1 MTPNIKNITLAA
13 ATLLLAACSDT
24 PDARYS
30 VGREDNEVRISA
42 GIASSPRG
50 IESRAALAGHYAFT
64 EGTCI
69 NLHVEGYWARKS
81 PERIEKIEKTAIFK
95 AAKDAAPDADNIN
108 AIYYHSGEQ
117 IYWDDFGTADPGNT
131 ANRSKGLGVLAV
143 AIDRVTTGTT
153 IPETAWLS
161 SDAATDLPWSV
172 VTDGTDSFK
181 NDILVA
187 NNLYDES
194 STSPQMRYTFD
205 EQKAAT
211 PEESRLDFKH
221 VLSKITFV
229 LTAGDG
235 FPVILGNPGFIS
247 DPKVVLTRNKTG
259 EKKTEWCYTSGT
271 INIKTA
277 TATANPDSLKVV
289 TLDDIDRSGAKF
301 THEAIIY
308 PGSQFGGDNDVVA
321 QINADGNIYYVTA
334 KQIRAAIHDDASH
347 KGTYNT
353 LPGYNYIFQVTV
365 NKTDIKVTA
374 TISDWKTVTAAEET
388 PKIVVSADVGKQ
400 DDKTKTLDKFRFYR
414 NEDGASQTGKYIAL
428 ADAENPQASESDS
441 DIADGST
448 IWNFYNVNGST
459 PTPLYWPNH
468 TTHYFFRG
476 VYPYNTAVTDGG
488 GTSTYIQAENG
499 EFGKSTTYYNLMI
512 GAPEIAPNTMCHNPD
527 HTSVD
532 MSTEGIC
539 ARTGKINLNFRYM
552 MAQVEVKLTTTTGDD
567 KVILDGN
574 TTVELVKTIK
584 SRPIY
589 LGTRSISLGD
599 ESLPRETYRMTQT
612 ADVKVFHDAIVPQN
626 LPDEVQLKIT
636 VKDGTKSDV
645 YYAVVNKIKVSGD
658 DITNWEAG
666 KHYVYTLNI
675 KKTGISV
682 TATITDW
689 TTAEG
694 SDDIW
699 L

>member
-30 VGREDNEVRISA
+30 VGSEDNEVRISA

-69 NLHVEGYWARKS
+69 NLHVEGYWKGKS
-81 PERIEKIEKTAIFK
+81 PEKIEKTAIFK
-95 AAKDAAPDADNIN
+95 AAKDADADNIN
-108 AIYYHSGEQ
+108 AISYLSGEQ
-117 IYWDDFGTADPGNT
+117 IYWDDFGTADPDNT
-131 ANRSKGLGVLAV
+131 ENRSKGLGVLAV

-153 IPETAWLS
+153 IADIADEAWLS

-172 VTDGTDSFK
+172 VTDGTNSFK

-187 NNLYDES
+187 NNLYDAS
-194 STSPQMRYTFD
+194 LTTLQKRYTFD

-211 PEESRLDFKH
+211 PGESRLEFKH

-229 LTAGDG
+229 LTAGSG
-235 FPVILGNPGFIS
+235 FPIILGNPGFIS
-247 DPKVVLTRNKTG
+247 DPQVFLTRNKTG
-259 EKKTEWCYTSGT
+259 ESNPEWCYTSGK

-277 TATANPDSLKVV
+277 TATADPASLKKVK
-289 TLDDIDRSGAKF
+289 LDDIDRSGAKF

-308 PGSQFGGDNDVVA
+308 PGSQFGGENDVVA

-334 KQIRAAIHDDASH
+334 KQIRAAIDADASH
-347 KGTYNT
+347 AGTYNT

-428 ADAENPQASESDS
+428 ADAVNPQAS

-448 IWNFYNVNGST
+448 IWNFYNVDGST

-499 EFGKSTTYYNLMI
+499 TFGTSTYYNLMI
-512 GAPEIAPNTMCHNPD
+512 GAPEIASGTMCDNPD
-527 HTSVD
+527 HTPVD
-532 MSTEGIC
+532 MSTKGIC

-567 KVILDGN
+567 KVILDNN
-574 TTVELVKTIK
+574 TTVELVNTIT
-584 SRPIY
+584 SRRIY
-589 LGTRSISLGD
+589 LGTRSIGD
-599 ESLPRETYRMTQT
+599 ESPNRETYRMTQQT
-612 ADVKVFHDAIVPQN
+612 ADVKVFHDAIVPQS

-645 YYAVVNKIKVSGD
+645 YYAVVNKIKVGGYN
-658 DITNWEAG
+658 ITKWEAG

>member
-69 NLHVEGYWARKS
+69 NLHVEGYWAGKT
-81 PERIEKIEKTAIFK
+81 PEKIEKTAIFR
-95 AAKDAAPDADNIN
+95 AASDADADNIN
-108 AIYYHSGEQ
+108 AISYLSGEQ

-153 IPETAWLS
+153 IADIADEAWLS

-172 VTDGTDSFK
+172 ATNGTNSFK

-187 NNLYDES
+187 NNLYDAS
-194 STSPQMRYTFD
+194 LTTLQKRYTFD

-211 PEESRLDFKH
+211 PGESRLDFKH

-229 LTAGDG
+229 LTAGSG
-235 FPVILGNPGFIS
+235 FPIILGNPGFIS

-259 EKKTEWCYTSGT
+259 EPNPEWCYTSGT

-277 TATANPDSLKVV
+277 TATADPASLKKVK
-289 TLDDIDRSGAKF
+289 LDDIDRSGAKF

-334 KQIRAAIHDDASH
+334 KQIRDAIDADASH
-347 KGTYNT
+347 VGTYNT

-414 NEDGASQTGKYIAL
+414 NEDGASKTGKYIAL
-428 ADAENPQASESDS
+428 ADAENPQAS

-448 IWNFYNVNGST
+448 IWNFYNVDGST

-499 EFGKSTTYYNLMI
+499 AFGKSTYYNLMI

-574 TTVELVKTIK
+574 TTVELVNTIK
-584 SRPIY
+584 SRRIY
-589 LGTRSISLGD
+589 LGTRSIGY
-599 ESLPRETYRMTQT
+599 ESLPRETYPMTQT
-612 ADVKVFHDAIVPQN
+612 ADVKVFHDAIVPQT
-626 LPDEVQLKIT
+626 LPDEMQFKIT

>member
-1 MTPNIKNITLAA
+1 M
-13 ATLLLAACSDT
+13 
-24 PDARYS
+24 
-30 VGREDNEVRISA
+30 
-42 GIASSPRG
+42 
-50 IESRAALAGHYAFT
+50 
-64 EGTCI
+64 
-69 NLHVEGYWARKS
+69 
-81 PERIEKIEKTAIFK
+81 
-95 AAKDAAPDADNIN
+95 
-108 AIYYHSGEQ
+108 
-117 IYWDDFGTADPGNT
+117 
-131 ANRSKGLGVLAV
+131 
-143 AIDRVTTGTT
+143 
-153 IPETAWLS
+153 
-161 SDAATDLPWSV
+161 
-172 VTDGTDSFK
+172 
-181 NDILVA
+181 
-187 NNLYDES
+187 
-194 STSPQMRYTFD
+194 
-205 EQKAAT
+205 
-211 PEESRLDFKH
+211 
-221 VLSKITFV
+221 
-229 LTAGDG
+229 
-235 FPVILGNPGFIS
+235 
-247 DPKVVLTRNKTG
+247 
-259 EKKTEWCYTSGT
+259 
-271 INIKTA
+271 
-277 TATANPDSLKVV
+277 
-289 TLDDIDRSGAKF
+289 
-301 THEAIIY
+301 
-308 PGSQFGGDNDVVA
+308 A

-334 KQIRAAIHDDASH
+334 KQIRDAIDADASH
-347 KGTYNT
+347 VGTYNT

-414 NEDGASQTGKYIAL
+414 NEDGASQKGKYIAL
-428 ADAENPQASESDS
+428 ADAENPQAS

-448 IWNFYNVNGST
+448 IWNFYNVDGST

-476 VYPYNTAVTDGG
+476 VYPFNTTVTDVG

-499 EFGKSTTYYNLMI
+499 AFGKSTYYNLMI
-512 GAPEIAPNTMCHNPD
+512 GAPEIASGTKCDNPD
-527 HTSVD
+527 HTPVD

-567 KVILDGN
+567 KVILDKN
-574 TTVELVKTIK
+574 TTVELVNTII

-645 YYAVVNKIKVSGD
+645 YYAVVTKIKVSGD

>member
-30 VGREDNEVRISA
+30 VGSEDNEVRISA

-69 NLHVEGYWARKS
+69 NLHVEGYWKGKS
-81 PERIEKIEKTAIFK
+81 PEKIEKTAIFK
-95 AAKDAAPDADNIN
+95 AASDDDADNIN
-108 AIYYHSGEQ
+108 AISYLSGEQ
-117 IYWDDFGTADPGNT
+117 IYWDDFGTADPDNT
-131 ANRSKGLGVLAV
+131 ENRSKGLGVLAV
-143 AIDRVTTGTT
+143 AIDRVKTETT
-153 IPETAWLS
+153 IADEAWLS

-172 VTDGTDSFK
+172 VTDGTNSFK

-187 NNLYDES
+187 NNLYDAS
-194 STSPQMRYTFD
+194 STTPQMRYTFD

-211 PEESRLDFKH
+211 PGESRLDFKH

-229 LTAGDG
+229 LTAGSG
-235 FPVILGNPGFIS
+235 FPIILGNPGFIS

-259 EKKTEWCYTSGT
+259 ESNPEWCYTSGT

-277 TATANPDSLKVV
+277 TATADPASLKVV

-308 PGSQFGGDNDVVA
+308 PGSQFGGENDVVA

-334 KQIRAAIHDDASH
+334 KQIRAAIAADATH
-347 KGTYNT
+347 AGKNYT

-414 NEDGASQTGKYIAL
+414 NEDGASKTGKYIAL
-428 ADAENPQASESDS
+428 ADAENPQAS

-448 IWNFYNVNGST
+448 IWNFYNVDGST

-499 EFGKSTTYYNLMI
+499 AFGTSTYYNLMI
-512 GAPEIAPNTMCHNPD
+512 GAPEIASGTMCDNPD
-527 HTSVD
+527 HTPVD
-532 MSTEGIC
+532 MSTKGIC

-567 KVILDGN
+567 KVILDNN
-574 TTVELVKTIK
+574 TTVELVNTIT
-584 SRPIY
+584 SRRIY
-589 LGTRSISLGD
+589 LGTRSIGSIGD
-599 ESLPRETYRMTQT
+599 ESPTRKTYSMTQT

-636 VKDGTKSDV
+636 VKDGTESDV
-645 YYAVVNKIKVSGD
+645 YYAVVNKIIKVGGYN
-658 DITNWEAG
+658 ITKWEAG

>member
-30 VGREDNEVRISA
+30 VGSEDNEVRISA

-50 IESRAALAGHYAFT
+50 IESRAALAGHYAFAA
-64 EGTCI
+64 GTYI
-69 NLHVEGYWARKS
+69 NLHVEGYWKGKS
-81 PERIEKIEKTAIFK
+81 PEKIEKTAIFK
-95 AAKDAAPDADNIN
+95 AASGADNIN

-131 ANRSKGLGVLAV
+131 ENRSKGLGVLAV
-143 AIDRVTTGTT
+143 AIDRVKTETT
-153 IPETAWLS
+153 IADKAWLS
-161 SDAATDLPWSV
+161 SDATTDLPWSV
-172 VTDGTDSFK
+172 VTDGTNSFK

-187 NNLYDES
+187 NNLYDAS
-194 STSPQMRYTFD
+194 STSPQKRYTFD

-211 PEESRLDFKH
+211 PGESLLDFKH

-229 LTAGDG
+229 LTAGSG
-235 FPVILGNPGFIS
+235 FPIILGNPGFIS

-277 TATANPDSLKVV
+277 TATANPTSLKKVK
-289 TLDDIDRSGAKF
+289 LDDIDRSGAKF

-308 PGSQFGGDNDVVA
+308 PGSQFGGEDDDVVA

-374 TISDWKTVTAAEET
+374 TISDWETVTAAEET

-414 NEDGASQTGKYIAL
+414 NEDGALKTGKYIAL
-428 ADAENPQASESDS
+428 ADAENPQAS

-448 IWNFYNVNGST
+448 IWNFYNVDGST

-488 GTSTYIQAENG
+488 GTTYIQAENG
-499 EFGKSTTYYNLMI
+499 TFGTSTYYNLMI
-512 GAPEIAPNTMCHNPD
+512 GAPEIASGTMCDNPD
-527 HTSVD
+527 HTPVD
-532 MSTEGIC
+532 MSTKGIC

-567 KVILDGN
+567 KVILDKN
-574 TTVELVKTIK
+574 TTVELVNTIK
-584 SRPIY
+584 SRRIY
-589 LGTRSISLGD
+589 LGTRSIGLGY
-599 ESLPRETYRMTQT
+599 ESLTRETYRMTQQT
-612 ADVKVFHDAIVPQN
+612 ADVKVFHDAIVPQS

-658 DITNWEAG
+658 NITKWWEAG

>member
-30 VGREDNEVRISA
+30 VGSEDNEVRISA

-64 EGTCI
+64 AGTNI
-69 NLHVEGYWARKS
+69 YLHVEGYWAGKS
-81 PERIEKIEKTAIFK
+81 PEKIEKTAIFK
-95 AAKDAAPDADNIN
+95 AAKDADADNIN
-108 AIYYHSGEQ
+108 AISYLSGEQ
-117 IYWDDFGTADPGNT
+117 IYWDDFGTADPDNT
-131 ANRSKGLGVLAV
+131 ENRSKGLGVLAV

-153 IPETAWLS
+153 IADEAWLS

-172 VTDGTDSFK
+172 VTDGTNSFK

-187 NNLYDES
+187 NNLYDAS
-194 STSPQMRYTFD
+194 STMPQMRYTFD

-211 PEESRLDFKH
+211 PGESLLDFKH

-229 LTAGDG
+229 LTAGSG
-235 FPVILGNPGFIS
+235 FPIILGNPGFIH
-247 DPKVVLTRNKTG
+247 DPEVFLTRNKTG
-259 EKKTEWCYTSGT
+259 ESNTEWCYTSGK

-277 TATANPDSLKVV
+277 TATADPASLKVV

-308 PGSQFGGDNDVVA
+308 PGSQFGGENDVVA

-334 KQIRAAIHDDASH
+334 KQIRAAIDADASH
-347 KGTYNT
+347 AGTYNT

-374 TISDWKTVTAAEET
+374 AISDWKTVTAAEET

-414 NEDGASQTGKYIAL
+414 NEDGASQKGKYIAL
-428 ADAENPQASESDS
+428 ADAENPQAS

-448 IWNFYNVNGST
+448 IWNFYNVDGST

-468 TTHYFFRG
+468 TPHYFFRG

-499 EFGKSTTYYNLMI
+499 TFGTSTYYNLMI
-512 GAPEIAPNTMCHNPD
+512 GAPEIASGTMCDNPD
-527 HTSVD
+527 HTPVD
-532 MSTEGIC
+532 MSTKGIC

-552 MAQVEVKLTTTTGDD
+552 MAQVEVKLKTTTGDD
-567 KVILDGN
+567 KVILDNN
-574 TTVELVKTIK
+574 TTVELVNTIT
-584 SRPIY
+584 SRRIY
-589 LGTRSISLGD
+589 LGTRSTGY
-599 ESLPRETYRMTQT
+599 ESLTPETYPMTQT
-612 ADVKVFHDAIVPQN
+612 ADVKVFHDAIVPQS

-636 VKDGTKSDV
+636 VKDGTESDV
-645 YYAVVNKIKVSGD
+645 YYAVVNKIKVGGYN
-658 DITNWEAG
+658 ITKWEAG

>member
-30 VGREDNEVRISA
+30 VGSEDNEVRISA

-50 IESRAALAGHYAFT
+50 IESRAALPGHYAFT
-64 EGTCI
+64 AGTNI
-69 NLHVEGYWARKS
+69 YLHVEGYWAGKS
-81 PERIEKIEKTAIFK
+81 PEKIEKTAIFK

-117 IYWDDFGTADPGNT
+117 IYWDDFGTADPDN
-131 ANRSKGLGVLAV
+131 APNRSKGLGVLAV
-143 AIDRVTTGTT
+143 AIDRVKTETT
-153 IPETAWLS
+153 IADKAWLS
-161 SDAATDLPWSV
+161 SDATTDLPWSV
-172 VTDGTDSFK
+172 ATNGTNSFK

-187 NNLYDES
+187 NNLYDAS
-194 STSPQMRYTFD
+194 STSPQKRYTFD

-211 PEESRLDFKH
+211 PGESLLDFKH

-229 LTAGDG
+229 LTAGSG
-235 FPVILGNPGFIS
+235 FPIIHGNPGFIS

-277 TATANPDSLKVV
+277 TATANPDSLKKV

-308 PGSQFGGDNDVVA
+308 PGSQFGGEDDDVVA

-334 KQIRAAIHDDASH
+334 KQIRAAIVKADASH
-347 KGTYNT
+347 AGIYNT
-353 LPGYNYIFQVTV
+353 LPGYNYIFQVTD

-400 DDKTKTLDKFRFYR
+400 DDKDDKTKTLDKFRFYR
-414 NEDGASQTGKYIAL
+414 NADGASQTGKYIAL
-428 ADAENPQASESDS
+428 ADAVNPKASY
-441 DIADGST
+441 IADGST

-488 GTSTYIQAENG
+488 GTSTYIQAVNG
-499 EFGKSTTYYNLMI
+499 EFGTSTYY
-512 GAPEIAPNTMCHNPD
+512 
-527 HTSVD
+527 
-532 MSTEGIC
+532 
-539 ARTGKINLNFRYM
+539 
-552 MAQVEVKLTTTTGDD
+552 
-567 KVILDGN
+567 
-574 TTVELVKTIK
+574 
-584 SRPIY
+584 
-589 LGTRSISLGD
+589 
-599 ESLPRETYRMTQT
+599 
-612 ADVKVFHDAIVPQN
+612 
-626 LPDEVQLKIT
+626 
-636 VKDGTKSDV
+636 
-645 YYAVVNKIKVSGD
+645 
-658 DITNWEAG
+658 
-666 KHYVYTLNI
+666 
-675 KKTGISV
+675 
-682 TATITDW
+682 
-689 TTAEG
+689 
-694 SDDIW
+694 
-699 L
+699 

>member
-30 VGREDNEVRISA
+30 VGSEDNEVRISA

-69 NLHVEGYWARKS
+69 NLHVEGYWKGKS
-81 PERIEKIEKTAIFK
+81 PEKIEKTAIFK
-95 AAKDAAPDADNIN
+95 AAGDADADNIN
-108 AIYYHSGEQ
+108 AISYHSGEQ
-117 IYWDDFGTADPGNT
+117 IYWDDFGTADPDNKP
-131 ANRSKGLGVLAV
+131 NRSKGLGVLAV
-143 AIDRVTTGTT
+143 AIDRVTTETT
-153 IPETAWLS
+153 IADKAWLS

-172 VTDGTDSFK
+172 ATDGTNSFK

-187 NNLYDES
+187 NNLYDAS
-194 STSPQMRYTFD
+194 STSPQKRYTFD

-211 PEESRLDFKH
+211 PGESLLDFKH

-229 LTAGDG
+229 LTAGSG
-235 FPVILGNPGFIS
+235 FPIILGNPGFIS

-277 TATANPDSLKVV
+277 TATANPDSLKKV

-308 PGSQFGGDNDVVA
+308 PGSQFGGENDVVA

-334 KQIRAAIHDDASH
+334 KQIRAAIVKADAPH
-347 KGTYNT
+347 AGIYNT

-388 PKIVVSADVGKQ
+388 PKIVVSADVGKN
-400 DDKTKTLDKFRFYR
+400 DTTKTLDKFRFYR

-488 GTSTYIQAENG
+488 GTSTYIKAENG
-499 EFGKSTTYYNLMI
+499 AFGTSTYYNLMI
-512 GAPEIAPNTMCHNPD
+512 GAPEIASGTKCDNPD

-567 KVILDGN
+567 KVILNNN
-574 TTVELVKTIK
+574 TTVELVNTIK
-584 SRPIY
+584 SRRIY
-589 LGTRSISLGD
+589 LGTRSIGY
-599 ESLPRETYRMTQT
+599 ESLTRETYSMTQKT
-612 ADVKVFHDAIVPQN
+612 ADVKVFHDAIVPQS

-636 VKDGTKSDV
+636 VKDGTESDV
-645 YYAVVNKIKVSGD
+645 YYAVVNKIKVGGYN
-658 DITNWEAG
+658 ITKWEAG

>member
-69 NLHVEGYWARKS
+69 NLHVEGYWAGKT
-81 PERIEKIEKTAIFK
+81 PEKIEKTAIFR
-95 AAKDAAPDADNIN
+95 AASDADADNIN
-108 AIYYHSGEQ
+108 AISYLSGEQ

-153 IPETAWLS
+153 IADIADEAWLS

-172 VTDGTDSFK
+172 ATNGTNSFK

-187 NNLYDES
+187 NNLYDAS
-194 STSPQMRYTFD
+194 LTTLQKRYTFD

-211 PEESRLDFKH
+211 PGESRLDFKH

-229 LTAGDG
+229 LTAGSG
-235 FPVILGNPGFIS
+235 FPIILGNPGFIS

-289 TLDDIDRSGAKF
+289 KLDDIDRSGAKF

-334 KQIRAAIHDDASH
+334 KQIRDAIDADASH
-347 KGTYNT
+347 VGTYNT

-414 NEDGASQTGKYIAL
+414 NEDGASKTGKYIAL
-428 ADAENPQASESDS
+428 ADAENPQAS

-448 IWNFYNVNGST
+448 IWNFYNVDGST

-476 VYPYNTAVTDGG
+476 VYPFNTTVTDVG

-499 EFGKSTTYYNLMI
+499 AFGKSTYYNLMI
-512 GAPEIAPNTMCHNPD
+512 GAPEIASGTKCDNPD
-527 HTSVD
+527 HTPVD

-574 TTVELVKTIK
+574 TTVELVNTIK
-584 SRPIY
+584 SRRIY
-589 LGTRSISLGD
+589 LGTRSIGY
-599 ESLPRETYRMTQT
+599 ESLPRETYPMTQT
-612 ADVKVFHDAIVPQN
+612 ADVKVFHDAIVPQS

-636 VKDGTKSDV
+636 VKVGTESDV
-645 YYAVVNKIKVSGD
+645 YYAVVNKIKVGGRN
-658 DITNWEAG
+658 ITNWEAG

>member
-30 VGREDNEVRISA
+30 VGSEDNEVRISA

-50 IESRAALAGHYAFT
+50 IESRDAQAGHYAFT
-64 EGTCI
+64 AGTNI
-69 NLHVEGYWARKS
+69 YLHVEGYWARKS
-81 PERIEKIEKTAIFK
+81 PERIEKIEKTAIFS
-95 AAKDAAPDADNIN
+95 ASDAADTIN
-108 AIYYHSGEQ
+108 AISYLKGEQ
-117 IYWDDFGTADPGNT
+117 IYWDDFGTADPDNT
-131 ANRSKGLGVLAV
+131 ENRSKGLGVLAV
-143 AIDRVTTGTT
+143 AIDRVTTETT
-153 IPETAWLS
+153 IADKAWLS

-172 VTDGTDSFK
+172 VTDGTNSFK

-187 NNLYDES
+187 NNLYDAS
-194 STSPQMRYTFD
+194 STKPQKRYTFD

-211 PEESRLDFKH
+211 PGESRLDFKH

-229 LTAGDG
+229 LTAGSG
-235 FPVILGNPGFIS
+235 FPIIHGNPGFIS

-277 TATANPDSLKVV
+277 TATANPDSLKKV

-308 PGSQFGGDNDVVA
+308 PGSQFGGENDIVA

-334 KQIRAAIHDDASH
+334 KQIRAAIVKADAPH
-347 KGTYNT
+347 AGIYNT

-374 TISDWKTVTAAEET
+374 TISDWKTVTATEET
-388 PKIVVSADVGKQ
+388 PKIVVSANVGKQ
-400 DDKTKTLDKFRFYR
+400 DDNTKTLNKFRFYR
-414 NEDGASQTGKYIAL
+414 NADGASKTGKYIAL
-428 ADAENPQASESDS
+428 ADAKNPQA
-441 DIADGST
+441 IADGST
-448 IWNFYNVNGST
+448 IWNFYNVDGST

-488 GTSTYIQAENG
+488 GTSTYIQAVNG
-499 EFGKSTTYYNLMI
+499 EFGTSTYYNLMI
-512 GAPEIAPNTMCHNPD
+512 GAPEIASDTKCDNPD
-527 HTSVD
+527 HTPVD

-567 KVILDGN
+567 KVILNNN
-574 TTVELVKTIK
+574 TTVELVNTIT
-584 SRPIY
+584 SRRIY
-589 LGTRSISLGD
+589 LGTRSIGSIGD
-599 ESLPRETYRMTQT
+599 ESPTRKTYSMTQT
-612 ADVKVFHDAIVPQN
+612 ADVKVFHDAIVPQS

-636 VKDGTKSDV
+636 VKDGTESDV
-645 YYAVVNKIKVSGD
+645 YYAVVNKIKVGGSN
-658 DITNWEAG
+658 ITNWEAG

-675 KKTGISV
+675 KKTGIS
-682 TATITDW
+682 
-689 TTAEG
+689 
-694 SDDIW
+694 
-699 L
+699 

>member
-117 IYWDDFGTADPGNT
+117 IYWDDFGTADPDN
-131 ANRSKGLGVLAV
+131 AENRSKGLGVLAV
-143 AIDRVTTGTT
+143 AIDRVTTETT
-153 IPETAWLS
+153 IADKAWLS
-161 SDAATDLPWSV
+161 SDADTDLPWSV

-235 FPVILGNPGFIS
+235 FSDILGNPGFIY
-247 DPKVVLTRNKTG
+247 DPVVNLTRNKTG
-259 EKKTEWCYTSGT
+259 ETNPEWCYTSGK
-271 INIKTA
+271 INIKSA
-277 TATANPDSLKVV
+277 TATFDPASLKAVK
-289 TLDDIDRSGAKF
+289 LDDIDRSGAKF

-347 KGTYNT
+347 PEIYNT

-400 DDKTKTLDKFRFYR
+400 DDKDDKTKTLDKFRFYR
-414 NEDGASQTGKYIAL
+414 NEDGASQKGKYIAL
-428 ADAENPQASESDS
+428 ADAENPQAS

-448 IWNFYNVNGST
+448 IWNFYNVDGST

-476 VYPYNTAVTDGG
+476 VYPCNTAVTDGG

-499 EFGKSTTYYNLMI
+499 AFGTSTYYNLMI
-512 GAPEIAPNTMCHNPD
+512 GAPEIAPGTKCHNPD
-527 HTSVD
+527 HTPVD

-567 KVILDGN
+567 KVTLDGH
-574 TTVELVKTIK
+574 TTVELVNTIT

-589 LGTRSISLGD
+589 LGTRSIGDDKSLT
-599 ESLPRETYRMTQT
+599 RETYLMTQQT
-612 ADVKVFHDAIVPQN
+612 ADVKVFHDAIVPQS

-645 YYAVVNKIKVSGD
+645 YYAVVNKID
-658 DITNWEAG
+658 NITEWEAG

>member
-30 VGREDNEVRISA
+30 VGSEDNEVRISA

-69 NLHVEGYWARKS
+69 NLHVEGYWKGKS
-81 PERIEKIEKTAIFK
+81 PEKIEKTAIFK

-143 AIDRVTTGTT
+143 AIDRVTKGTK
-153 IPETAWLS
+153 IADEAWLS
-161 SDAATDLPWSV
+161 SDADTDLPWSV
-172 VTDGTDSFK
+172 VTDGTNSFK

-187 NNLYDES
+187 NNLYDAS

-211 PEESRLDFKH
+211 PGESRLDFKH

-229 LTAGDG
+229 LTAGSG
-235 FPVILGNPGFIS
+235 FPIIHGNPGFIS

-277 TATANPDSLKVV
+277 TATANPDSLKKV

-308 PGSQFGGDNDVVA
+308 PGSQFGEENDVVA

-334 KQIRAAIHDDASH
+334 KQIRAAIVKADASH
-347 KGTYNT
+347 AGIYNT

-374 TISDWKTVTAAEET
+374 TISDWETVTAAEET
-388 PKIVVSADVGKQ
+388 PKIIVSADVGK
-400 DDKTKTLDKFRFYR
+400 KTTKTLDKFRFYR

-428 ADAENPQASESDS
+428 ADAENPQASY
-441 DIADGST
+441 IADGST

-499 EFGKSTTYYNLMI
+499 AFGTSTYYNLMI
-512 GAPEIAPNTMCHNPD
+512 GAPEIASGTMCDNPD

-612 ADVKVFHDAIVPQN
+612 ADVKVFHDAIVPQR
-626 LPDEVQLKIT
+626 LPNEVQLKIT
-636 VKDGTKSDV
+636 VKNGTESDV

-658 DITNWEAG
+658 NTKWEAG

>member
-30 VGREDNEVRISA
+30 VGSEDNEVRISA

-64 EGTCI
+64 AGTNI
-69 NLHVEGYWARKS
+69 YLHVEGYWAGKS
-81 PERIEKIEKTAIFK
+81 PEKIEKTAIFK
-95 AAKDAAPDADNIN
+95 AAGDADADNIN
-108 AIYYHSGEQ
+108 AISYHSGEQ
-117 IYWDDFGTADPGNT
+117 IYWDDFGTADPDN
-131 ANRSKGLGVLAV
+131 APNRSKGLGVLAV

-153 IPETAWLS
+153 IADIADEAWLS
-161 SDAATDLPWSV
+161 SNAATDLPWSV
-172 VTDGTDSFK
+172 ATNGTNSFK

-187 NNLYDES
+187 NNLYDAS
-194 STSPQMRYTFD
+194 LTTLQKRYTFD

-211 PEESRLDFKH
+211 PGESRLDFKH

-229 LTAGDG
+229 LTAGSG
-235 FPVILGNPGFIS
+235 FPIILGNPGFIH
-247 DPKVVLTRNKTG
+247 DPEVFLTRNKTG
-259 EKKTEWCYTSGT
+259 ESNPEWCYTSGK

-277 TATANPDSLKVV
+277 TATADPTSLKKVK
-289 TLDDIDRSGAKF
+289 LDDIDRSGAKF

-308 PGSQFGGDNDVVA
+308 PGSQFGGENDIVA

-334 KQIRAAIHDDASH
+334 KQIRAAIVKADASH
-347 KGTYNT
+347 AGIYNT

-388 PKIVVSADVGKQ
+388 PKIVVSADVGKK

-414 NEDGASQTGKYIAL
+414 NEDGASKTGKYIAL
-428 ADAENPQASESDS
+428 ADAENPQAS

-448 IWNFYNVNGST
+448 IWNFYNVDGST

-499 EFGKSTTYYNLMI
+499 AFGTSTYYNLMI
-512 GAPEIAPNTMCHNPD
+512 GAPEIASGTMCDNPD
-527 HTSVD
+527 HTPVD
-532 MSTEGIC
+532 MSTKGIC

-552 MAQVEVKLTTTTGDD
+552 MAQVEVKLKTTTGDD
-567 KVILDGN
+567 KVILDNN
-574 TTVELVKTIK
+574 TTIEMINVIK
-584 SRPIY
+584 SRRIY
-589 LGTRSISLGD
+589 LGTRSTGY
-599 ESLPRETYRMTQT
+599 ESLTPETYPMTQT

-636 VKDGTKSDV
+636 VKDGTESDV
-645 YYAVVNKIKVSGD
+645 YYAVVNKIKVGGYN
-658 DITNWEAG
+658 ITKWEAG

>member
-30 VGREDNEVRISA
+30 VGSEDNEVCISA

-69 NLHVEGYWARKS
+69 NLHVEGYWKGKS
-81 PERIEKIEKTAIFK
+81 PEKIEKTAIFR
-95 AAKDAAPDADNIN
+95 AASDADADNIN
-108 AIYYHSGEQ
+108 AISYLSGEQ
-117 IYWDDFGTADPGNT
+117 IYWDDFGTADPENT
-131 ANRSKGLGVLAV
+131 ENRSKGLGVLAV
-143 AIDRVTTGTT
+143 AIDRVKTETT
-153 IPETAWLS
+153 IADKAWLS

-172 VTDGTDSFK
+172 VTDGTNSFK

-187 NNLYDES
+187 NNLYDAS
-194 STSPQMRYTFD
+194 STMPQMRYTFD

-211 PEESRLDFKH
+211 PGESRLDFKH

-229 LTAGDG
+229 LTAGSG
-235 FPVILGNPGFIS
+235 FPIILGNPGFIS

-259 EKKTEWCYTSGT
+259 EDYKEWCYTSGK

-308 PGSQFGGDNDVVA
+308 PGSQFGVDNDVVA

-334 KQIRAAIHDDASH
+334 KQIRAAIDADASH
-347 KGTYNT
+347 AGTYNT

-414 NEDGASQTGKYIAL
+414 NEDGASQKGKYIAL
-428 ADAENPQASESDS
+428 ADAENPQAS

-448 IWNFYNVNGST
+448 IWNFYNVDGST

-499 EFGKSTTYYNLMI
+499 TFGTSTYYNLMI
-512 GAPEIAPNTMCHNPD
+512 GAPEIASGTMCDNPD
-527 HTSVD
+527 HTPVD
-532 MSTEGIC
+532 MSTKGIC

-552 MAQVEVKLTTTTGDD
+552 MAQVEVKLKTTTGDD
-567 KVILDGN
+567 KVILDNN
-574 TTVELVKTIK
+574 TTIEMINVIK
-584 SRPIY
+584 SRRIY
-589 LGTRSISLGD
+589 LGTRSTGY
-599 ESLPRETYRMTQT
+599 ESLTPETYPMTQT

-636 VKDGTKSDV
+636 VKDGTESDV
-645 YYAVVNKIKVSGD
+645 YYAVVNKIKVGGYN
-658 DITNWEAG
+658 ITKWEAG

>member
-30 VGREDNEVRISA
+30 VGSEDNEVRISA

-64 EGTCI
+64 AGTNI
-69 NLHVEGYWARKS
+69 YLHVEGYWAGKS
-81 PERIEKIEKTAIFK
+81 PEKIEKTAIFK
-95 AAKDAAPDADNIN
+95 AAGDADADNIN
-108 AIYYHSGEQ
+108 AISYHSGEQ
-117 IYWDDFGTADPGNT
+117 IYWDDFGTADPDN
-131 ANRSKGLGVLAV
+131 APNRSKGLGVLAV

-153 IPETAWLS
+153 IADIADEAWLS
-161 SDAATDLPWSV
+161 SNAATDLPWSV
-172 VTDGTDSFK
+172 ATNGTNSFK

-187 NNLYDES
+187 NNLYDAS
-194 STSPQMRYTFD
+194 STTPQMRYTFD

-229 LTAGDG
+229 LTAGSG
-235 FPVILGNPGFIS
+235 FPIILGNPGFIS

-277 TATANPDSLKVV
+277 TATANPDSLKKV

-308 PGSQFGGDNDVVA
+308 PGSQFGEENDVVA

-414 NEDGASQTGKYIAL
+414 NEDGASKTGKYIAL
-428 ADAENPQASESDS
+428 ADAENPQAS

-448 IWNFYNVNGST
+448 IWNFYNVDGST

-499 EFGKSTTYYNLMI
+499 AFGTSTYYNLMI
-512 GAPEIAPNTMCHNPD
+512 GAPEIASGTKCDNPD
-527 HTSVD
+527 HTPVD

-574 TTVELVKTIK
+574 TTVELVNTIK
-584 SRPIY
+584 SRRIY
-589 LGTRSISLGD
+589 LGTRSIGY
-599 ESLPRETYRMTQT
+599 ESLPRETYPMTQT
-612 ADVKVFHDAIVPQN
+612 ADVKVFHDAIVPQS

-636 VKDGTKSDV
+636 VKDGTESDV
-645 YYAVVNKIKVSGD
+645 YYAVVNKIIKVGGYN
-658 DITNWEAG
+658 ITEWEAG

>member
-30 VGREDNEVRISA
+30 VGSEDNEVRISA

-64 EGTCI
+64 AGTYI
-69 NLHVEGYWARKS
+69 NLHVEGYWAGKS
-81 PERIEKIEKTAIFK
+81 PEKIEKTAIFR
-95 AAKDAAPDADNIN
+95 AVSDADADNIN
-108 AIYYHSGEQ
+108 AISYLSGEQ

-153 IPETAWLS
+153 IADEAWLS

-187 NNLYDES
+187 NNLYNES

-235 FPVILGNPGFIS
+235 FPVIFGNPSFIY
-247 DPKVVLTRNKTG
+247 DPVINLTRNKTG
-259 EKKTEWCYTSGT
+259 ETNPEWCYTSGK
-271 INIKTA
+271 INIKSA
-277 TATANPDSLKVV
+277 TATFDPTSQKIVK
-289 TLDDIDRSGAKF
+289 LDDIDRSGAKF

-308 PGSQFGGDNDVVA
+308 PGSQFGADNDVVA

-334 KQIRAAIHDDASH
+334 KQIRAAIDADAAH
-347 KGTYNT
+347 TGIYNT

-414 NEDGASQTGKYIAL
+414 NEDGALKTGKYIAL
-428 ADAENPQASESDS
+428 ADAENPQAS

-448 IWNFYNVNGST
+448 IWKFYNVDGST

-476 VYPYNTAVTDGG
+476 VYPYNTAVTEGG

-499 EFGKSTTYYNLMI
+499 AFGTSTYYNLMI
-512 GAPEIAPNTMCHNPD
+512 GAPEIASGTMCDNPD
-527 HTSVD
+527 HTPVD
-532 MSTEGIC
+532 MSTKGIC

-574 TTVELVKTIK
+574 TTVELVNTIK
-584 SRPIY
+584 SRRIY
-589 LGTRSISLGD
+589 LGTRSIGSIVY
-599 ESLPRETYRMTQT
+599 ESLPRETYPMTQT
-612 ADVKVFHDAIVPQN
+612 ADVKVFHDAIVPQS

-636 VKDGTKSDV
+636 VKDGTESDV
-645 YYAVVNKIKVSGD
+645 YYAVVNKIKVGEYN
-658 DITNWEAG
+658 ITKWEAG

>member
-30 VGREDNEVRISA
+30 VGSEDNEVRISA

-64 EGTCI
+64 AGTNI
-69 NLHVEGYWARKS
+69 YLHVEGYWKGKS
-81 PERIEKIEKTAIFK
+81 PEKIEKTARFK
-95 AAKDAAPDADNIN
+95 AASGADNIN
-108 AIYYHSGEQ
+108 AISYHSGEQ
-117 IYWDDFGTADPGNT
+117 IYWDDFGTADPDN
-131 ANRSKGLGVLAV
+131 AENRSKGLGVLAV
-143 AIDRVTTGTT
+143 AIDRVTTGTK
-153 IPETAWLS
+153 IADKAWLS
-161 SDAATDLPWSV
+161 SDADTDLPWSV
-172 VTDGTDSFK
+172 VTNGTNSFK

-187 NNLYDES
+187 NNLYDAS
-194 STSPQMRYTFD
+194 STTPQKRYTFD

-211 PEESRLDFKH
+211 PGESLLDFKH

-229 LTAGDG
+229 LTAGSG
-235 FPVILGNPGFIS
+235 FPIILGNPGFIS

-259 EKKTEWCYTSGT
+259 EDYKEWCYTSGT

-277 TATANPDSLKVV
+277 TATANPDSLKKV

-308 PGSQFGGDNDVVA
+308 PGSQFGGENDVVA

-334 KQIRAAIHDDASH
+334 KQIRAAIVKADASH
-347 KGTYNT
+347 AGIYNT

-374 TISDWKTVTAAEET
+374 TISDWETVTAAEET

-428 ADAENPQASESDS
+428 ADAVNPQASH
-441 DIADGST
+441 IADGST

-476 VYPYNTAVTDGG
+476 VYPFNTTVTDVG

-499 EFGKSTTYYNLMI
+499 AFGNLMI
-512 GAPEIAPNTMCHNPD
+512 GAPEIASGTMCDNPD

-567 KVILDGN
+567 KVILNNN
-574 TTVELVKTIK
+574 TTVELVNTIT

-589 LGTRSISLGD
+589 LGTRSIGDDKSLT
-599 ESLPRETYRMTQT
+599 RKTYLMTQQT
-612 ADVKVFHDAIVPQN
+612 ADVKVFHDAIVPQS
-626 LPDEVQLKIT
+626 LPNEVQFKIT

-658 DITNWEAG
+658 NTKWEAG

>member
-30 VGREDNEVRISA
+30 VGSEDNEVRISA

-117 IYWDDFGTADPGNT
+117 IYWDDFGTADPDN
-131 ANRSKGLGVLAV
+131 AENRSKGLGVLAV
-143 AIDRVTTGTT
+143 AIDRVTTETT
-153 IPETAWLS
+153 IADKAWLS

-172 VTDGTDSFK
+172 ATDGTNSFK

-187 NNLYDES
+187 NNLYDAS
-194 STSPQMRYTFD
+194 STSPQKRYTFD

-211 PEESRLDFKH
+211 PGESLLDFKH

-229 LTAGDG
+229 LTAGSG
-235 FPVILGNPGFIS
+235 FPIILGNPGFIH
-247 DPKVVLTRNKTG
+247 DPEVFLTRNKTG
-259 EKKTEWCYTSGT
+259 ESNPEWCYTSGK

-277 TATANPDSLKVV
+277 TATADPTSLKKVK
-289 TLDDIDRSGAKF
+289 LDDIDRSGAKF

-308 PGSQFGGDNDVVA
+308 PGSQFGGEDDVVA

-334 KQIRAAIHDDASH
+334 KQIRAAIKVDASH
-347 KGTYNT
+347 PETYNT

-374 TISDWKTVTAAEET
+374 TISDWETVTAAEET

-414 NEDGASQTGKYIAL
+414 NEDGASKTGKYIAL
-428 ADAENPQASESDS
+428 ADAENPQAR

-448 IWNFYNVNGST
+448 IWNFYNVDGST

-476 VYPYNTAVTDGG
+476 VYPCNTTVTDGG

-499 EFGKSTTYYNLMI
+499 AFGTSTYYNLMI
-512 GAPEIAPNTMCHNPD
+512 GAPEIASGTKCDNPD
-527 HTSVD
+527 HTPVD

-574 TTVELVKTIK
+574 TTVELVNTIT
-584 SRPIY
+584 SRRIY
-589 LGTRSISLGD
+589 LGTRSIGD
-599 ESLPRETYRMTQT
+599 ESPNRETYRMTQQT
-612 ADVKVFHDAIVPQN
+612 ADVKVFHDAIVPQR
-626 LPDEVQLKIT
+626 LPNEVQLKIT
-636 VKDGTKSDV
+636 VKNGTESDV

-658 DITNWEAG
+658 DITEWEAG

>member
-30 VGREDNEVRISA
+30 VGSEDNEVRISA

-64 EGTCI
+64 EGTYI
-69 NLHVEGYWARKS
+69 NLHVEGYWAGKS
-81 PERIEKIEKTAIFK
+81 PEKIEKTAIFR
-95 AAKDAAPDADNIN
+95 AASDDDADNIN
-108 AIYYHSGEQ
+108 AISYLSGEQ
-117 IYWDDFGTADPGNT
+117 IYWDDFGTADPENT

-143 AIDRVTTGTT
+143 AIDRVKTETT
-153 IPETAWLS
+153 IADKAWLS

-172 VTDGTDSFK
+172 VTDGTNSFK

-187 NNLYDES
+187 NNLYDAS
-194 STSPQMRYTFD
+194 LTTPQMRYTFD

-229 LTAGDG
+229 LTAGSG
-235 FPVILGNPGFIS
+235 FPIILGNPGFIS

-259 EKKTEWCYTSGT
+259 ESKPEWCYTSGK

-277 TATANPDSLKVV
+277 TATADPASLKVV

-308 PGSQFGGDNDVVA
+308 PGSQFGGENDVVA

-334 KQIRAAIHDDASH
+334 KQIRAAIDADASH
-347 KGTYNT
+347 AGIYNT

-428 ADAENPQASESDS
+428 ADAENPQAS

-448 IWNFYNVNGST
+448 IWNFYNVDGST

-499 EFGKSTTYYNLMI
+499 TFGTSTYYNLMI
-512 GAPEIAPNTMCHNPD
+512 GAPEIASGTMCDNPD
-527 HTSVD
+527 HTPVD
-532 MSTEGIC
+532 MSTKGIC

-567 KVILDGN
+567 KVILDNN
-574 TTVELVKTIK
+574 TTVELVNTIK
-584 SRPIY
+584 SRRIY
-589 LGTRSISLGD
+589 LGTRSTGY
-599 ESLPRETYRMTQT
+599 ESLTPETYPMTQT

-636 VKDGTKSDV
+636 VKDGTESDV
-645 YYAVVNKIKVSGD
+645 YYAVVNKIKVGGYN
-658 DITNWEAG
+658 ITKWEAG

>member
-30 VGREDNEVRISA
+30 VGSEDNEVRISA

-64 EGTCI
+64 AGTNI
-69 NLHVEGYWARKS
+69 YLHVEGYWTGKS
-81 PERIEKIEKTAIFK
+81 PEKIEKTAIFK
-95 AAKDAAPDADNIN
+95 AAGHADADNIN

-117 IYWDDFGTADPGNT
+117 IYWDDFGTADPDN
-131 ANRSKGLGVLAV
+131 APNRSKGLGVLAV

-153 IPETAWLS
+153 IADIADEAWLS
-161 SDAATDLPWSV
+161 SNAATDLPWSV
-172 VTDGTDSFK
+172 ATNGTNSFK

-187 NNLYDES
+187 NNLYDAS
-194 STSPQMRYTFD
+194 LTTLQKRYTFD

-211 PEESRLDFKH
+211 PGESRLDFKH

-229 LTAGDG
+229 LTAGSG
-235 FPVILGNPGFIS
+235 FPIILGNPGFIS

-259 EKKTEWCYTSGT
+259 EPNPKSEWCYTSGT

-277 TATANPDSLKVV
+277 TATANPDSLKKV

-308 PGSQFGGDNDVVA
+308 PGSQFGGEDDDVVA

-334 KQIRAAIHDDASH
+334 KQIRAAIAKADASH
-347 KGTYNT
+347 AGIYNT

-400 DDKTKTLDKFRFYR
+400 DDNKTKTLDKFRFYR

-428 ADAENPQASESDS
+428 ADAKNPQA
-441 DIADGST
+441 IADGST
-448 IWNFYNVNGST
+448 IWNFYNVDGST
-459 PTPLYWPNH
+459 LTPLYWPNH

-499 EFGKSTTYYNLMI
+499 TFGTSTYYNLMI
-512 GAPEIAPNTMCHNPD
+512 GAPEIASGTMCDNPD

-532 MSTEGIC
+532 MSIEGIC

-574 TTVELVKTIK
+574 TTVELVNTIT

-589 LGTRSISLGD
+589 LGTRSIGD
-599 ESLPRETYRMTQT
+599 ESLTRETYPMTQT
-612 ADVKVFHDAIVPQN
+612 ADVKVFHDAIVPQS

-636 VKDGTKSDV
+636 VKDGTESDV
-645 YYAVVNKIKVSGD
+645 YYAVVNKIKVGGYN
-658 DITNWEAG
+658 ITKWEAG

>member
-1 MTPNIKNITLAA
+1 MK
-13 ATLLLAACSDT
+13 
-24 PDARYS
+24 
-30 VGREDNEVRISA
+30 
-42 GIASSPRG
+42 
-50 IESRAALAGHYAFT
+50 
-64 EGTCI
+64 
-69 NLHVEGYWARKS
+69 
-81 PERIEKIEKTAIFK
+81 
-95 AAKDAAPDADNIN
+95 
-108 AIYYHSGEQ
+108 
-117 IYWDDFGTADPGNT
+117 
-131 ANRSKGLGVLAV
+131 
-143 AIDRVTTGTT
+143 
-153 IPETAWLS
+153 
-161 SDAATDLPWSV
+161 
-172 VTDGTDSFK
+172 
-181 NDILVA
+181 
-187 NNLYDES
+187 
-194 STSPQMRYTFD
+194 
-205 EQKAAT
+205 
-211 PEESRLDFKH
+211 
-221 VLSKITFV
+221 
-229 LTAGDG
+229 
-235 FPVILGNPGFIS
+235 
-247 DPKVVLTRNKTG
+247 
-259 EKKTEWCYTSGT
+259 
-271 INIKTA
+271 
-277 TATANPDSLKVV
+277 
-289 TLDDIDRSGAKF
+289 LDDIDRSGAKF

-308 PGSQFGGDNDVVA
+308 PGSQFGADNDVVA

-334 KQIRAAIHDDASH
+334 KQIRAAIAADATH
-347 KGTYNT
+347 AGIYNT

-414 NEDGASQTGKYIAL
+414 NEDGASQKGKYIAL
-428 ADAENPQASESDS
+428 ADAENPQAS

-448 IWNFYNVNGST
+448 IWNFYNVDGST

-567 KVILDGN
+567 KVILDKN
-574 TTVELVKTIK
+574 TTVELVNTII
-584 SRPIY
+584 SRRIY
-589 LGTRSISLGD
+589 LGTRSTGY
-599 ESLPRETYRMTQT
+599 ESLTPETYPMTQT
-612 ADVKVFHDAIVPQN
+612 ADVKVFHDAIVPQS
-626 LPDEVQLKIT
+626 LPDKVQLKIT
-636 VKDGTKSDV
+636 VKDGTQSDV
-645 YYAVVNKIKVSGD
+645 YYAVVNKIKVGGRN
-658 DITNWEAG
+658 ITNWEAG

>member
-30 VGREDNEVRISA
+30 VGSEDNEVRISA

-69 NLHVEGYWARKS
+69 NLHVEGYWKGKS
-81 PERIEKIEKTAIFK
+81 PEKIEKTAIFK

-117 IYWDDFGTADPGNT
+117 IYWDDFGTADPDN
-131 ANRSKGLGVLAV
+131 APNRSKGLGVLAV
-143 AIDRVTTGTT
+143 AIDRVTKGTK
-153 IPETAWLS
+153 IADEAWLS
-161 SDAATDLPWSV
+161 SNAATDLPWSV
-172 VTDGTDSFK
+172 DTAGTNSFK

-187 NNLYDES
+187 NNLYDAS
-194 STSPQMRYTFD
+194 STSLQKRYTFD

-211 PEESRLDFKH
+211 PGESRLDFKH

-229 LTAGDG
+229 LTAGSG
-235 FPVILGNPGFIS
+235 FPIIHGNPGFIS

-277 TATANPDSLKVV
+277 TATANPDSLKKV

-308 PGSQFGGDNDVVA
+308 PGSQFGVDNDVVA
-321 QINADGNIYYVTA
+321 KINADGNIYYVTA
-334 KQIRAAIHDDASH
+334 KQIRAAIDASH
-347 KGTYNT
+347 LGTYNT

-365 NKTDIKVTA
+365 NKTDIKHTA

-414 NEDGASQTGKYIAL
+414 NEDGASKTGKYIAL
-428 ADAENPQASESDS
+428 ADAENPQAS

-448 IWNFYNVNGST
+448 IWNFYNVDGST

-476 VYPYNTAVTDGG
+476 VYPYNTVVTEGV
-488 GTSTYIQAENG
+488 GTSTYIKAENG
-499 EFGKSTTYYNLMI
+499 AFGKSTYYNLMI
-512 GAPEIAPNTMCHNPD
+512 GAPEIAPNTMCANPD

-574 TTVELVKTIK
+574 TTVELVNTIK

-612 ADVKVFHDAIVPQN
+612 ADVKVFHDAIVPQR
-626 LPDEVQLKIT
+626 LPNEVQLKIT
-636 VKDGTKSDV
+636 VKNGTESDV

-658 DITNWEAG
+658 NTKWEAG

>member
-30 VGREDNEVRISA
+30 VGSEDNEVRISA

-64 EGTCI
+64 EGTNI
-69 NLHVEGYWARKS
+69 YLHVEGYWKGKS
-81 PERIEKIEKTAIFK
+81 PEKIEKTAIFK

-117 IYWDDFGTADPGNT
+117 IYWDDFGTADPDN
-131 ANRSKGLGVLAV
+131 APNRSKGLGVLAV

-153 IPETAWLS
+153 IADIADEAWLS
-161 SDAATDLPWSV
+161 SDATTDLPWSV
-172 VTDGTDSFK
+172 ATDGTNSFK

-187 NNLYDES
+187 NNLYDAS
-194 STSPQMRYTFD
+194 STSPQKRYTFD

-211 PEESRLDFKH
+211 PGESRLDFKH

-229 LTAGDG
+229 LTAGSG
-235 FPVILGNPGFIS
+235 FPIILDNPGFIS

-259 EKKTEWCYTSGT
+259 EDYKEWCYTSGK

-308 PGSQFGGDNDVVA
+308 PGSQFGGENDVVA

-334 KQIRAAIHDDASH
+334 KQIRDAIDDDASH

-448 IWNFYNVNGST
+448 IWNFYNVDGST

-476 VYPYNTAVTDGG
+476 VYPYNTVVTEGV
-488 GTSTYIQAENG
+488 GTSTYIKAENG
-499 EFGKSTTYYNLMI
+499 AFGTSTYYNLMI
-512 GAPEIAPNTMCHNPD
+512 GAPEIAPGTKCHNPD
-527 HTSVD
+527 HTPVD

-567 KVILDGN
+567 KVILDKN
-574 TTVELVKTIK
+574 TTVELVNTIT

-612 ADVKVFHDAIVPQN
+612 ADVKVFHDAIVPQS
-626 LPDEVQLKIT
+626 LPNEVQLKIT

-645 YYAVVNKIKVSGD
+645 YYAVVNKID
-658 DITNWEAG
+658 NITKWEAG
-666 KHYVYTLNI
+666 MHYVYTLNI

>member
-30 VGREDNEVRISA
+30 VGSEDNEVRISA

-64 EGTCI
+64 EGTYI
-69 NLHVEGYWARKS
+69 NLHVEGYWAGKS
-81 PERIEKIEKTAIFK
+81 PEKIEKTAIFR
-95 AAKDAAPDADNIN
+95 AASDDDADNIN
-108 AIYYHSGEQ
+108 AISYLSGEQ
-117 IYWDDFGTADPGNT
+117 IYWDDFGTADPENT
-131 ANRSKGLGVLAV
+131 ENRSKGLGVLAV
-143 AIDRVTTGTT
+143 AIDRVTTETT
-153 IPETAWLS
+153 IADKAWLS

-172 VTDGTDSFK
+172 VTDGTNSFK

-187 NNLYDES
+187 NNLYDAS
-194 STSPQMRYTFD
+194 STMPQMRYTFD

-229 LTAGDG
+229 LTAGSG
-235 FPVILGNPGFIS
+235 FPIILGNPGFIS

-259 EKKTEWCYTSGT
+259 ESKPEWCYTSGK

-277 TATANPDSLKVV
+277 TATADPASLKVV

-347 KGTYNT
+347 PETYNT

-388 PKIVVSADVGKQ
+388 PKIVVSADVGKK
-400 DDKTKTLDKFRFYR
+400 DETTKTLDKFRFYR

-428 ADAENPQASESDS
+428 ADAVNPQASY
-441 DIADGST
+441 IADGST

-476 VYPYNTAVTDGG
+476 VYPFNTAVTDGS

-499 EFGKSTTYYNLMI
+499 AFGTSTYYNLMI
-512 GAPEIAPNTMCHNPD
+512 GAPEIASGTKCDNPD
-527 HTSVD
+527 HTPVD

-567 KVILDGN
+567 KVILDNN
-574 TTVELVKTIK
+574 TTVELVNTIT

-589 LGTRSISLGD
+589 LGTRSIGD
-599 ESLPRETYRMTQT
+599 ESPTRETYSMTQQT
-612 ADVKVFHDAIVPQN
+612 ADVKVFHDAIVPQS
-626 LPDEVQLKIT
+626 LPNEVQLKIT
-636 VKDGTKSDV
+636 VKDGTESDV
-645 YYAVVNKIKVSGD
+645 YYAVVNKIKVGGSN
-658 DITNWEAG
+658 ITNWEAG
-666 KHYVYTLNI
+666 MHYVYTLNI

>member
-30 VGREDNEVRISA
+30 VGSEDNEVRISA

-64 EGTCI
+64 EGTNI
-69 NLHVEGYWARKS
+69 YLHVEGYWKGKS
-81 PERIEKIEKTAIFK
+81 PEKIEKTAIFK
-95 AAKDAAPDADNIN
+95 AAGDADADNIN

-117 IYWDDFGTADPGNT
+117 IYWDDFGTADPDN
-131 ANRSKGLGVLAV
+131 AENRSKGLGVLAV

-153 IPETAWLS
+153 IADIADEAWLS
-161 SDAATDLPWSV
+161 SNAATDLPWSV
-172 VTDGTDSFK
+172 ATDGTNSFK

-187 NNLYDES
+187 NNLYDAS
-194 STSPQMRYTFD
+194 STKPQKRYTFD

-211 PEESRLDFKH
+211 PGESRLDFKH

-229 LTAGDG
+229 LTAGSG
-235 FPVILGNPGFIS
+235 FPIIHGNPGFIS

-277 TATANPDSLKVV
+277 TATANPDSLKKV

-334 KQIRAAIHDDASH
+334 KQIRAAIVKADASH
-347 KGTYNT
+347 AGIYNT

-388 PKIVVSADVGKQ
+388 PKIVVSANVGKQ
-400 DDKTKTLDKFRFYR
+400 DDNTKTLNKFRFYR
-414 NEDGASQTGKYIAL
+414 NADGASKTGKYIAL
-428 ADAENPQASESDS
+428 ADAENPQAS
-441 DIADGST
+441 DIANDST

-476 VYPYNTAVTDGG
+476 VYPCNTVVTDGD
-488 GTSTYIQAENG
+488 GTTYIQAVNG

-512 GAPEIAPNTMCHNPD
+512 GAPEIAPNTMCDNPD

-532 MSTEGIC
+532 MSTKGIC

-567 KVILDGN
+567 KVILDKN
-574 TTVELVKTIK
+574 TTVELVNTIK
-584 SRPIY
+584 SRRIY
-589 LGTRSISLGD
+589 LGTRSIGY
-599 ESLPRETYRMTQT
+599 ESLTRETYPMTQT
-612 ADVKVFHDAIVPQN
+612 ADVKVFHDAIVPQS
-626 LPDEVQLKIT
+626 LPNEVQLKIT

-658 DITNWEAG
+658 NTKWEAG

>member
-30 VGREDNEVRISA
+30 VGSEDNEVRISA

-69 NLHVEGYWARKS
+69 NLHVEGYWAGKS
-81 PERIEKIEKTAIFK
+81 PEKIEKTAIFR
-95 AAKDAAPDADNIN
+95 AASDDDADNIN
-108 AIYYHSGEQ
+108 AISYLSGEQ

-143 AIDRVTTGTT
+143 AIDRVKTETT
-153 IPETAWLS
+153 IADEAWLS

-172 VTDGTDSFK
+172 VTDGTNSFK

-187 NNLYDES
+187 NNLYDAS
-194 STSPQMRYTFD
+194 STTPQMRYTFD

-229 LTAGDG
+229 LTAGNG
-235 FPVILGNPGFIS
+235 FPVIFGNPSFIY
-247 DPKVVLTRNKTG
+247 DPVVNLTRNKTG
-259 EKKTEWCYTSGT
+259 ETNPEWCYTSGK

-277 TATANPDSLKVV
+277 TATFDPTSQKIVK
-289 TLDDIDRSGAKF
+289 LDDIDRSGAKF

-308 PGSQFGGDNDVVA
+308 PGSQFGADNDVVA

-334 KQIRAAIHDDASH
+334 KQIRAAIDADASH
-347 KGTYNT
+347 TGTYNT

-414 NEDGASQTGKYIAL
+414 NEDGALKTGKYIAL
-428 ADAENPQASESDS
+428 ADAENPQAS

-448 IWNFYNVNGST
+448 IWNFYNVDGST

-499 EFGKSTTYYNLMI
+499 AFGKSTSTYYNLMI
-512 GAPEIAPNTMCHNPD
+512 GAPEIASGTKCDNPD
-527 HTSVD
+527 HTPVD

-552 MAQVEVKLTTTTGDD
+552 MAQVEVKLKTTTGDD

-574 TTVELVKTIK
+574 TTVELVNTIK
-584 SRPIY
+584 SRRIY
-589 LGTRSISLGD
+589 LGTRSIGY
-599 ESLPRETYRMTQT
+599 ESLPRETYPMTQT
-612 ADVKVFHDAIVPQN
+612 ADVKVFHDAIVPQS

-636 VKDGTKSDV
+636 VKDGTESDV
-645 YYAVVNKIKVSGD
+645 YYAVVNKIKVGGYN
-658 DITNWEAG
+658 ITKWEAG

>member
-30 VGREDNEVRISA
+30 VGSEDNEVRISA

-271 INIKTA
+271 INIKPA
-277 TATANPDSLKVV
+277 TATANPDSLKKV

-301 THEAIIY
+301 YHEAIIY
-308 PGSQFGGDNDVVA
+308 PGSQFGADNDVVA

-414 NEDGASQTGKYIAL
+414 NEDGASQKGKYIAL
-428 ADAENPQASESDS
+428 ADAENPQAS

-448 IWNFYNVNGST
+448 IWNFYNVDGST

-476 VYPYNTAVTDGG
+476 VYPCNTAVTDGG
-488 GTSTYIQAENG
+488 GTSTYIQAESG

-552 MAQVEVKLTTTTGDD
+552 MAQVEVKLKTTTGDD

-574 TTVELVKTIK
+574 TTVELVKTNK

-612 ADVKVFHDAIVPQN
+612 ADVKVFHDAIVPQS

-636 VKDGTKSDV
+636 VKDGTESDV
-645 YYAVVNKIKVSGD
+645 YYAVVNKIKVGGYN
-658 DITNWEAG
+658 ITKWEAG

>member
-30 VGREDNEVRISA
+30 VGSEDNEVRISA

-69 NLHVEGYWARKS
+69 NLHVEGYWAGKS
-81 PERIEKIEKTAIFK
+81 PEKIEKTAIFR
-95 AAKDAAPDADNIN
+95 AASDADADNIN
-108 AIYYHSGEQ
+108 AISYLSGEQ
-117 IYWDDFGTADPGNT
+117 IYWDDFGTADPDNT
-131 ANRSKGLGVLAV
+131 ENRSKGLGVLAV
-143 AIDRVTTGTT
+143 AIDRVKTETT
-153 IPETAWLS
+153 IADEAWLS

-172 VTDGTDSFK
+172 VTDGTNSFK

-187 NNLYDES
+187 NNLYDAS
-194 STSPQMRYTFD
+194 STMPQMRYTFD

-211 PEESRLDFKH
+211 PGESRLDFKH

-229 LTAGDG
+229 LTAGSG
-235 FPVILGNPGFIS
+235 FPIILGNPGFIS

-259 EKKTEWCYTSGT
+259 ESKPEWCYTSGT

-277 TATANPDSLKVV
+277 TATADPASLKVV

-308 PGSQFGGDNDVVA
+308 PGSQFGGENDVVA

-334 KQIRAAIHDDASH
+334 KQIRDAIDDDASH
-347 KGTYNT
+347 VGTYNT

-414 NEDGASQTGKYIAL
+414 NEDGASQKGKYIAL
-428 ADAENPQASESDS
+428 ADAENPQAS

-448 IWNFYNVNGST
+448 IWNFYNVDGST

-476 VYPYNTAVTDGG
+476 VYPYNTEVTDGG

-499 EFGKSTTYYNLMI
+499 TFGTSTYYNLMI
-512 GAPEIAPNTMCHNPD
+512 GAPEIASGTMCDNPD
-527 HTSVD
+527 HTPVD
-532 MSTEGIC
+532 MSTKGIC

-552 MAQVEVKLTTTTGDD
+552 MAQVEVKLKTTTGDD
-567 KVILDGN
+567 KVILDNN
-574 TTVELVKTIK
+574 TTVELVNTIK
-584 SRPIY
+584 SRRIY
-589 LGTRSISLGD
+589 LGTRSTGY
-599 ESLPRETYRMTQT
+599 ESLTPETYPMTQT

-645 YYAVVNKIKVSGD
+645 YYAVVNKIKVGGYN
-658 DITNWEAG
+658 ITKWEAG

>member
-30 VGREDNEVRISA
+30 VGSEDNEVRISA

-69 NLHVEGYWARKS
+69 NLHVEGYWTGKS
-81 PERIEKIEKTAIFK
+81 PEKIEKTAIFR
-95 AAKDAAPDADNIN
+95 AASDADADNIN
-108 AIYYHSGEQ
+108 AISYLSGEQ
-117 IYWDDFGTADPGNT
+117 IYWDDFGTADPDNT
-131 ANRSKGLGVLAV
+131 ENRSKGLGVLAV
-143 AIDRVTTGTT
+143 AIDRVKTETT
-153 IPETAWLS
+153 IADEAWLS

-172 VTDGTDSFK
+172 VTDGTNSFK

-187 NNLYDES
+187 NNLYDAS
-194 STSPQMRYTFD
+194 STTPQMRYTFN

-211 PEESRLDFKH
+211 PGESRLDFKH

-229 LTAGDG
+229 LTAGSG
-235 FPVILGNPGFIS
+235 FPIILGNPGFIS

-259 EKKTEWCYTSGT
+259 EKKTEWCYTSGK

-277 TATANPDSLKVV
+277 TATADPASLKVV

-308 PGSQFGGDNDVVA
+308 PGSQFGGENDVVA

-334 KQIRAAIHDDASH
+334 KQIRAAIVADASH
-347 KGTYNT
+347 AGTYNT

-388 PKIVVSADVGKQ
+388 PKIVVSADVGKK
-400 DDKTKTLDKFRFYR
+400 DETTKTLDKFRFYR

-428 ADAENPQASESDS
+428 ADAENPQAS

-448 IWNFYNVNGST
+448 IWNFYNVDGST

-499 EFGKSTTYYNLMI
+499 TFGTSTYYNLMI
-512 GAPEIAPNTMCHNPD
+512 GAPEIASGTMCDNPD
-527 HTSVD
+527 HTPVD
-532 MSTEGIC
+532 MSTKGIC

-567 KVILDGN
+567 KVILDNN
-574 TTVELVKTIK
+574 TTVELVNTIK
-584 SRPIY
+584 SRRIY
-589 LGTRSISLGD
+589 LGTRSIGY
-599 ESLPRETYRMTQT
+599 ESLTRETYSMTQKT
-612 ADVKVFHDAIVPQN
+612 ADVKVFHDAIVPQS

-636 VKDGTKSDV
+636 VKDGTESDV
-645 YYAVVNKIKVSGD
+645 YYAVVNKIKVGGYN
-658 DITNWEAG
+658 ITKWEAG